1 MSAHPRSIRSAFTLI
16 EMLVV
21 IAIIAIL
28 IGLLVPAVQKVREAA
43 ARTQCAN
50 NIKQLVLA
58 THDYASTYRT
68 IPPNWNWPAAAS
80 WGGSGYPASQNYGAS
95 SAPDGAPGTWA
106 VHLFP
111 YIEQGNLFALIQ
123 PTGNTTISAYNAAVT
138 GQVVK
143 TLICPSDPT
152 APSSG
157 LSSTTAV
164 NGISVSSYN
173 NFGVSSYAANVL
185 VFTPT
190 PGTLLTAMPNGTS
203 NTSLFAERYTFC
215 YANGFGSGTGT
226 VDDSHQH
233 NYYWVN
239 WGYIQPGSGS
249 EQQAVGY
256 GWLTAYK
263 EGLGPNGGYFQGGC
277 PGADYDNSYTI
288 AKTGPN
294 TYIMQVQPNMN
305 PPLGATTT
313 TADDPNGC
321 DSLVTQTAHA
331 AMNVGMGD
339 GSVRS
344 VAPSVSPKTW
354 RIVGNDPAYQGQ
366 VVGNDWLQ

>member
-1 MSAHPRSIRSAFTLI
+1 MSPHHRPIRSAFTLI
-16 EMLVV
+16 ELLVV

-43 ARTQCAN
+43 ARTQCVN
-50 NIKQLVLA
+50 NLKQLVLA
-58 THDYASTYRT
+58 THDYAGTFRV

-80 WGGSGYPASQNYGAS
+80 WGGAGYPASQNYGATS
-95 SAPDGAPGTWA
+95 SPDGAPGTWA

-111 YIEQGNLFALIQ
+111 YIEQGNLFAQIRA
-123 PTGNTTISAYNAAVT
+123 TANTNLKAYAAACT
-138 GQVVK
+138 GQVVN

-152 APSSG
+152 VPAGG
-157 LSSTTAV
+157 LTNTDAV
-164 NGISVSSYN
+164 NGIRVSSYN

-190 PGTLLTAMPNGTS
+190 PGSLLTSMPNGTS

-215 YANGFGSGTGT
+215 YANGFGSGKGSL
-226 VDDSHQH
+226 DDSHQD

-256 GWLTAYK
+256 GWLTVYK

-288 AKTGPN
+288 SKTGPN
-294 TYIMQVQPNMN
+294 IQIMQVRPNMT
-305 PPLGATTT
+305 PPTGAPVATT
-313 TADDPNGC
+313 DPNGC
-321 DSLVTQTAHA
+321 DSLLTQTAHD

-344 VAPSVSPKTW
+344 VSPSVSPTTW
-354 RIVGNDPAYQGQ
+354 RIVGNDPAYRGK
-366 VVGNDWLQ
+366 VVGPDW